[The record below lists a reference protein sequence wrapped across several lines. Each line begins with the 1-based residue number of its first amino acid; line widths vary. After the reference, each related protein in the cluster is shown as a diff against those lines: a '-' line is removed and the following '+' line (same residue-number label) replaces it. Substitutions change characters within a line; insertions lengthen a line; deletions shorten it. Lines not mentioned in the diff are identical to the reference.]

1 MVNIGVKKANK
12 IALLF
17 NKAKSKL
24 EDVFFT
30 IILLLPENMIPLPL
44 IEEYIRKRENELQ
57 AQQVKQ
63 NWRIMELEKAV
74 KQIRKDE

>member
-44 IEEYIRKRENELQ
+44 IEKYIRKRENELQ